1 MQQCEKAAIP
11 ILYSVH
17 LKPCNKPNENIISDT
32 WSMIIKKCAY
42 VLHEHT
48 ADASHQWWAESLRME
63 DKIINRYVIES
74 TGILIFTSNLS
85 SWFNISVS
93 IHSRVSQRLLECQN
107 VYLLQ
112 STVTL
117 ERLGFSQ
124 WFNNQTWSAGADIIK
139 SAIQQNWSLNG
150 RMLLGSF
157 WNQKNQL

>member
-1 MQQCEKAAIP
+1 MRKSCHSHTLLCSFETLQQTERKYNIR
-11 ILYSVH
+11 YM
-17 LKPCNKPNENIISDT
+17 KYDNK
-32 WSMIIKKCAY
+32 KKCAY
-42 VLHEHT
+42 TLHEHA

-124 WFNNQTWSAGADIIK
+124 WFNNQTWSAGADIIEY
-139 SAIQQNWSLNG
+139 AIQQNWSLNE

>member
-1 MQQCEKAAIP
+1 MRKSCHSHTLLCSFETQQQTERK
-11 ILYSVH
+11 Y
-17 LKPCNKPNENIISDT
+17 NIRYMEYDNQ
-32 WSMIIKKCAY
+32 KKCAY

-48 ADASHQWWAESLRME
+48 ADASNQWWAESLRME

-150 RMLLGSF
+150 RMLLGGF